1 MGFGRTGDLERQKKL
16 TASQWKI
23 IATANLGDMLDFF
36 DFFLIGYVLAFI
48 FKEWQLTY
56 AESAVILVAAGL
68 GAVPGAW
75 FWGWMG
81 DKIGRRKVFILTAL
95 NVAAAT
101 GIMYFTPEPGGWVAG
116 WIFLSFFR
124 FFVGFGNA
132 GLIAVDIPLVQE
144 FVPSYKRGWVSGL
157 TTTLLP
163 AGNVLGA
170 LSGAFLAPVI
180 GWRGLFLVGL
190 LPAALVLM
198 IRYWVPE
205 SPRFLLRMGRMEEA
219 RKSLAWALKV
229 GPKEIELPSSLPE
242 AEKTSWRE
250 LFHYPRSVASSC
262 LVALSQTGGV
272 GILLWIT
279 TLFVMVLKITPAEAP
294 YLMIWVG
301 ILGIIG
307 RLVASWMSDA
317 LGRRISGFLIG
328 AGGAISMAL
337 AGYWHDVYLGTVSVF
352 FVLIMVQRFFGDAS
366 YAIIGPYL
374 AEVWPNRL
382 RASGMGFAYGISN
395 LGKIIGPLGLAMIV
409 GSSNY
414 VSPKV
419 TFSTRSSRRYCF
431 WRSGTG
437 KRASSSRFSASRRRA
452 ARSRT
457 SAAPSI
463 RRRRCPSGWQRRKSD
478 PGVGLSGPCRV
489 SPPLSTGGRPPCAA
503 GRLLCAPAPHAR
515 IAAWHAGNAG
525 GNGTPTVDRARSAL
539 LR

>member
-1 MGFGRTGDLERQKKL
+1 MLEYLERQKKL
-16 TASQWKI
+16 TANQWKI

-56 AESAVILVAAGL
+56 GQSAVILVSAGL

-81 DKIGRRKVFILTAL
+81 DKIGRRNVFILTAL

-101 GIMYFTPEPGGWVAG
+101 GIMFFTPGPDGWVAG

-229 GPKEIELPSSLPE
+229 DPKEIDLPTSLPE

-279 TLFVMVLKITPAEAP
+279 TLFVMVLKITPAEAS

-301 ILGIIG
+301 ILGIVG

-317 LGRRISGFLIG
+317 LGRRMSGFLIG
-328 AGGAISMAL
+328 IGGAITMAL

-382 RASGMGFAYGISN
+382 RASGMGFAYGVGN
-395 LGKIIGPLGLAMIV
+395 LGKIIGPLGLALIV

-419 TFSTRSSRRYCF
+419 TLDAIFPALLFLAFWYGQAALVFAFLGIETKGRSIEEI
-431 WRSGTG
+431 G
-437 KRASSSRFSASRRRA
+437 RAL
-452 ARSRT
+452 
-457 SAAPSI
+457 
-463 RRRRCPSGWQRRKSD
+463 D
-478 PGVGLSGPCRV
+478 
-489 SPPLSTGGRPPCAA
+489 
-503 GRLLCAPAPHAR
+503 APAPAPVR
-515 IAAWHAGNAG
+515 MAA
-525 GNGTPTVDRARSAL
+525 TQI
-539 LR
+539 